1 MDSRPRCCDSSLFST
16 LTLVPLNL
24 CSQPK
29 MPRTSTSRKRSSS
42 GLRARNQNSDEEDKS
57 PVKKGS
63 LPDQDDDDDDEETEF
78 QFTQQAPEMSQPIN
92 PVRQSEKS
100 NLEKMGDTNRQN
112 VIRDLSRNILFKAL
126 AGEPIDRLKCAK
138 ECNLSDQKITSAVY
152 DEAASNLR
160 NVFGFELRRVPKFM
174 EKRKSLPSKYKDR
187 LFVINNVADDERGT
201 HSKAIHSVHSE
212 SAVERGLL
220 MLILAFAFCKGEPR
234 QDKSRWITDVDLY
247 RLLHGVDDNIP
258 EEPPSVANRKTVATA
273 ARSRTDGDGG
283 VAQTPDV
290 DTLLVQF
297 VERDYLLREKCTE
310 TTGLPT
316 ATSQVTDQ
324 DSFQYSMGPRA
335 AMEIGRR
342 QIIFF
347 CSEILDEGEPD
358 PTMLEEIDDEDAED
372 NEGAYTDAN

>member
-1 MDSRPRCCDSSLFST
+1 
-16 LTLVPLNL
+16 
-24 CSQPK
+24 
-29 MPRTSTSRKRSSS
+29 MPRSSTSRKRSSS
-42 GLRARNQNSDEEDKS
+42 GRRSRDRNSDDENKS
-57 PVKKGS
+57 PVNKGS
-63 LPDQDDDDDDEETEF
+63 LPDDDDDDDDHDDDDDEEAEF
-78 QFTQQAPEMSQPIN
+78 QFTQQAPEMSQPIL
-92 PVRQSEKS
+92 PVRQSERT
-100 NLEKMGDTNRQN
+100 NLESMGSTNRQN
-112 VIRDLSRNILFKAL
+112 VIRDLSRNVLFKAL

-138 ECNLSDQKITSAVY
+138 DCNLNDQKITSAVY

-187 LFVINNVADDERGT
+187 LFVINNVADDDKGT

-220 MLILAFAFCKGEPR
+220 MLILAFCFCKGEPR
-234 QDKSRWITDVDLY
+234 PDKSRWITDLDLY

-258 EEPPSVANRKTVATA
+258 EEPPSIANRKVVATTT
-273 ARSRTDGDGG
+273 RYRTEGDGG

-297 VERDYLLREKCTE
+297 VERDYLLREKCSE
-310 TTGLPT
+310 TRG
-316 ATSQVTDQ
+316 SQVQTDH
-324 DSFQYSMGPRA
+324 DVFQYSMGPRA

-358 PTMLEEIDDEDAED
+358 PTMLQEIDEEDAED
-372 NEGAYTDAN
+372 DEGEYTDAN